1 MDGVA
6 LGNSIRK
13 LSVLLR
19 TTTTRHAEYKSVI
32 EIVDVPDAIAGPTP
46 SLLCTCLG
54 LPRYRHKCWSLW
66 SGSHRSTRSIRWA
79 LSTRWAYSARVQ
91 FLNLKSKCYRMV
103 LTHKNWPI
111 SIFVQIKNWNLFRCL
126 FFPNQP
132 SAVNARLNCSPVRQK
147 LEGRSVVYYRKI
159 QCPRPTQWGIP
170 K

>member
-13 LSVLLR
+13 SSVLLLLPD
-19 TTTTRHAEYKSVI
+19 TPNMYKSII
-32 EIVDVPDAIAGPTP
+32 EIVNVPDAIAVPTP

-91 FLNLKSKCYRMV
+91 FLNLKSKYYRMA
-103 LTHKNWPI
+103 LTHIKNWQI
-111 SIFVQIKNWNLFRCL
+111 SILCKKKWNLFRCL

-159 QCPRPTQWGIP
+159 QCPRLTQWGIP